1 MSNHCVKSVPN
12 GVFSGPNFPA
22 LGLNAGKYGP
32 EKTPYLDTFHAVNI
46 LISVTP
52 DYIILFVKDIANKLS
67 YLMWNDW
74 SKDVRIA
81 AAKCLGKTG
90 NGKVLNC
97 NDNIILFI
105 TVMLPLIIC
114 YFY

>member
-1 MSNHCVKSVPN
+1 
-12 GVFSGPNFPA
+12 
-22 LGLNAGKYGP
+22 
-32 EKTPYLDTFHAVNI
+32 
-46 LISVTP
+46 
-52 DYIILFVKDIANKLS
+52 
-67 YLMWNDW
+67 MWNDW

-105 TVMLPLIIC
+105 TVMPLIIC